1 MPRVARATFL
11 PMGSPRIGSI
21 ELDCAL
27 SETHTWS
34 SSVTR
39 VPVESGSVRSQH
51 IQKNP
56 YVLQI
61 EAVISDRPM
70 DPRRQQKALSF
81 QIAQSAVT
89 GYFNTVAGA
98 AAKRNQS
105 QEALLGIIGS
115 ASQFGGSFN
124 PLQSVGI
131 ATATAGI
138 GIDEHEY
145 SASDELQVALSRL
158 LELRESDTPFDYI
171 SPLGLVS
178 NLVFEDLEIP
188 VGQNQDLVFRA
199 RLVEFVETGLTR
211 SLSLAV
217 SQQDASG
224 EPANIGSR
232 TTVEAN
238 FQNLLNL

>member
-11 PMGSPRIGSI
+11 PMGSPRIGSV

-34 SSVTR
+34 STVTR
-39 VPVESGSVRSQH
+39 VPVESGASRAQH
-51 IQKNP
+51 IVKQP

-70 DPRRQQKALSF
+70 DPRRQQIALSF

-89 GYFNTVAGA
+89 GYFNTVPGA
-98 AAKRNQS
+98 AAKRNQT

-124 PLQSVGI
+124 PMQSVGI
-131 ATATAGI
+131 ATATAGV
-138 GIDEHEY
+138 GTAENEY

-158 LELRESDTPFDYI
+158 LQLRESDTPFDYI
-171 SPLGLVS
+171 SPLGLVR

-188 VGQNQDLVFRA
+188 VDQTQDLLFRA
-199 RLVEFVETGLTR
+199 RMVEFVETGLTR
-211 SLSLAV
+211 TRSLSLA
-217 SQQDASG
+217 QEDASS

-232 TTVEAN
+232 TTIEAE
-238 FQNLLNL
+238 FQTLLNG